1 MKMVKEEGQKVRRRK
16 RSVIEMGSIPHGTY
30 EGSIRSKAG
39 IRNRNRDIPYRLV
52 MSAVKGHSVEED
64 EEDDVVEYVARFVKD
79 IGKLS
84 WDNYFISL
92 AFLTASRSA
101 CSRLHVGCVIVKD
114 TRIISVGYNGFLPG
128 APHTSRVING
138 HEQSTVHAEQNCI
151 SDCAKRGVA
160 VGGATAF
167 VTHYPCVNCA
177 KVLAAAGIGCVKFY
191 YDYKNSDVV
200 RDLFAESG
208 VRVVK
213 LRLKEVKIDGYVE
226 HGDEEKSVTE
236 KERVDGE

>member
-1 MKMVKEEGQKVRRRK
+1 MVKEEEQKVIRVERSVTEVVSIQVNTYESTRRK
-16 RSVIEMGSIPHGTY
+16 
-30 EGSIRSKAG
+30 
-39 IRNRNRDIPYRLV
+39 NRNRDSRYIEV
-52 MSAVKGHSVEED
+52 MSGREREVDQEE
-64 EEDDVVEYVARFVKD
+64 ENDDVVEYVARFVKD

-128 APHTSRVING
+128 APHTSRIVDG

-160 VGGATAF
+160 VGGSTAF

-177 KVLAAAGIGCVKFY
+177 KVLAAAGVSCVKFY

-200 RDLFAESG
+200 RDLFAEAG

-213 LRLKEVKIDGYVE
+213 LRLKKAKIDGYVE
-226 HGDEEKSVTE
+226 
-236 KERVDGE
+236 DGENVEDKQNEQ